1 MGQHSPCQ
9 AMREPKI
16 LTVEAL
22 EDYCLRITWAN
33 GLTCVIS
40 EKEAIFDEV
49 SHPKLRPLQDEA
61 VFTQVSCEFGWSI
74 GWESVDIQIGAD
86 TLWVDYLMQSGKQGA
101 AKFFLF
107 RLKNGLTL
115 TKAAEVFDMSRRMM
129 SAYSSGAK
137 PVPRTI
143 MLAMKGYEAEQN
155 GLI

>member
-1 MGQHSPCQ
+1 
-9 AMREPKI
+9 MREPKI

-22 EDYCLRITWAN
+22 EDYCLRITWVN
-33 GLTCVIS
+33 GFTCDIS
-40 EKEAIFDEV
+40 QKEAIFDANK
-49 SHPKLRPLQDEA
+49 PALKPLQDEA
-61 VFTQVSCEFGWSI
+61 VFSQVSCEFGWSAE
-74 GWESVDIQIGAD
+74 WESVDIQIGAD
-86 TLWVDYLMQSGKQGA
+86 TLWVDYLSQSGKQGA

-137 PVPRTI
+137 PVPRTM
-143 MLAMKGYEAEQN
+143 MLAMKGYEAEQK